1 MLQPQTAGGS
11 ASDDAL
17 DVGPGLRARNP
28 ADMHAFLNLAAFLDG
43 VLPAAG
49 SALFEPWVRSGA
61 YVPLK
66 SLCMDGVAQP
76 AVYSETVSPCARCL
90 PAPRSSWH

>member
-1 MLQPQTAGGS
+1 VRYCFLKGSQTKSLSQTAGGS
-11 ASDDAL
+11 SDDAL

-49 SALFEPWVRSGA
+49 SALFEPWVRLRGHLPWSSK
-61 YVPLK
+61 VP
-66 SLCMDGVAQP
+66 P
-76 AVYSETVSPCARCL
+76 Y
-90 PAPRSSWH
+90 